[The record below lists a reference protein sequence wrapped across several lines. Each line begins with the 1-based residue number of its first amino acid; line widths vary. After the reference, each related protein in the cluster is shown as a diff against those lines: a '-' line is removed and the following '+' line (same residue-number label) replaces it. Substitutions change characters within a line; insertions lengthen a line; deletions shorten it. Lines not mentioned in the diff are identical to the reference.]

1 MAEQR
6 SSLVAKADI
15 PARWIDRKFS
25 FDLPTSVFPEV
36 LGRLESMPD
45 TARQICESA
54 SDRALSSKN
63 GGRWSAKQHFGHLD
77 DLSSVDE
84 KRLHDYLR
92 NAPTL
97 SPADVTNPK
106 TEAANHNAR
115 PWTEIIELLTENRLR
130 LTRQLA
136 QLTQEQL
143 VRTALHIRLQQQM
156 RVIDWMWFLAEHDDH
171 HIAAARAAVA
181 AAGKES

>member
-1 MAEQR
+1 MAKQL
-6 SSLVAKADI
+6 SSSVAQADI
-15 PARWIDRKFS
+15 PARWIDRKFF
-25 FDLPTSVFPEV
+25 FDLPTSAFPE
-36 LGRLESMPD
+36 LLQRLESMPD
-45 TARQICESA
+45 TARRICEFA
-54 SDRALSSKN
+54 SDSALSRKN
-63 GGRWSAKQHFGHLD
+63 AGRWSAKEHFGHLD

-115 PWTEIIELLTENRLR
+115 PWAEIIELLTENRLR
-130 LTRQLA
+130 LARQLA

-143 VRTALHIRLQQQM
+143 VRTALHLRLQQEM

-171 HIAAARAAVA
+171 HIAAARAAIA
-181 AAGKES
+181 AAG

>member
-1 MAEQR
+1 MVQ
-6 SSLVAKADI
+6 ADI
-15 PARWIDRKFS
+15 PARWINRKFS
-25 FDLPTSVFPEV
+25 FDLPTSAFPEV
-36 LGRLESMPD
+36 LARLESMPD
-45 TARQICESA
+45 TVRNICESA
-54 SDRALSSKN
+54 SERALSRKN
-63 GGRWSAKQHFGHLD
+63 EGRWSAKEHFGHLD

-92 NAPTL
+92 NAPAL

-115 PWTEIIELLTENRLR
+115 LWIELLELLTENRLR

-136 QLTQEQL
+136 QLTPKQL
-143 VRTALHIRLQQQM
+143 LQTALHQRLQQQM

-171 HIAAARAAVA
+171 HIAAARAAIA
-181 AAGKES
+181 AAANEN